1 MLTSGRSTASG
12 DAPRVTREIASA
24 RVSLCAGDA
33 LDAVVSFL
41 RFEGSVSTGEDVL
54 KSGGVGTVKGT
65 AGLLGLPGDA
75 ASLLNR
81 GLNAVNDWLGPK
93 LGYSPEEIAKTK
105 ANGSPLFPTSG
116 DVQKGIGE
124 LFGPVLEAAR
134 LGREAKLSDLVTGEG
149 GGFKFYEPQTTGGR
163 YAESIGSMVPGA
175 VLGPTRGDAPIV
187 QFGCDAP
194 QRRCAGGL

>member
-1 MLTSGRSTASG
+1 MAAPWEKDWSSFAAAPVTQTPAANAKPWEKDWSGAANATAPA
-12 DAPRVTREIASA
+12 AP
-24 RVSLCAGDA
+24 
-33 LDAVVSFL
+33 
-41 RFEGSVSTGEDVL
+41 VSTGEDVL

-81 GLNAVNDWLGPK
+81 GLNALNDWLGPK

-124 LFGPVLEAAR
+124 HFGPVLEAAR

-149 GGFKFYEPQTTGGR
+149 GGFKFYEPQ
-163 YAESIGSMVPGA
+163 
-175 VLGPTRGDAPIV
+175 
-187 QFGCDAP
+187 
-194 QRRCAGGL
+194 